1 MTKLVFKKLFVLT
14 VVIAILS
21 STLSTI
27 YASDTGWNTIKD
39 SIALKIGS
47 SKAFVN
53 LEEKNIDSSNHHV
66 VPIIKND
73 RTLLPIRFISE
84 SFGARVEWNSD
95 TNSATVAYNNNIAKI
110 TLDSDQMFV
119 NNTLVKLDVPAQMV
133 NDRIYIPLRR
143 LSEDVLGKK
152 VFFDNGI
159 IILTDNTNLS
169 PDRQFLNELNSS
181 FKDNIGRLNYMV
193 YYGKLD
199 ADKIEKAKTYDLV
212 ILHPLMGDITRQ
224 QVQEIRQG
232 VNPNDSSDDVIV
244 LGYISVGEDLRTCS
258 ITDQEFATD
267 SRFKGDGTGPR
278 VDPRGPQ
285 PNGGGSLSNINPKG
299 IASSGGGGFASYYL
313 DDNNFDG
320 KPDKNKYFNG
330 AFVNAGD
337 PAWFDVV
344 SNMTID
350 SKDGIPGLKEI
361 LTDNYGRGLG
371 CDGVF
376 LDTIDTCAPNSYT
389 DSNSFNQ
396 SEFEWTAS
404 GFSEFI
410 GRLRN
415 DYSGKYI
422 LQNRGLFFFDSR
434 LPQYKFCTRKNI
446 DFVMFESYRLD
457 SNANEEYNDAFYRDN
472 KYTYMP
478 KLMAEANR
486 PDGFKVLSLGY
497 AAGDKKPVDTLYY
510 KSNQGLS
517 TFLEDIT
524 QTQEIAGFN
533 HYITDA
539 QVTAVNDFVKINSNS
554 TDNTPPI
561 WSSTYNG
568 SLTWPPDAPT
578 PRIGVQQAVP
588 QSKSVMLRWD
598 VALDKNNINYI
609 AYYQTKPFD
618 FQNDPKLASATKRVL
633 IPTLGSG
640 YENGVST
647 STFPYQFEVDNL
659 LPGQTYYFVIR
670 AMDNSLN
677 KNEDDNK
684 VFLTAVPLN

>member
-1 MTKLVFKKLFVLT
+1 MIKFILKSLIVLIAVF
-14 VVIAILS
+14 AIS
-21 STLSTI
+21 NGTI
-27 YASDTGWNTIKD
+27 YANDAGWNTIKD

-47 SKAFVN
+47 PKAFVN
-53 LEEKNIDSSNHHV
+53 LEEVNIDASNHFV
-66 VPIIKND
+66 VPIVKND

-84 SFGARVEWNSD
+84 SFGAKVEWNSD
-95 TNSATVAYNNNIAKI
+95 TNSATITYNNSVAKI
-110 TLDSDQMFV
+110 ILNSNQMYV
-119 NNTLVKLDVPAQMV
+119 NNSLVTLDVPAQMI

-143 LSEDVLGKK
+143 LSEDVLNKM
-152 VFFDNGI
+152 VFFDNEI
-159 IILTDNTNLS
+159 IILTDNANLS
-169 PDRQFLNELNSS
+169 PDRQFLNELNAS

-199 ADKIEKAKTYDLV
+199 SNKIKTAKTYDLV
-212 ILHPLMGDITRQ
+212 ILHPLMGDLTRE
-224 QVQEIRQG
+224 QVQEIRKG
-232 VNPNDSSDDVIV
+232 VNPNDTNDDVIV
-244 LGYISVGEDLRTCS
+244 LGYISIGEDLRTCS
-258 ITDQEFATD
+258 LTDQEFATD

-285 PNGGGSLSNINPKG
+285 PNGGGSLLNIDPKG
-299 IASSGGGGFASYYL
+299 RASSGGGGFASYYL

-320 KPDKNKYFNG
+320 IPDKNKYFKG

-344 SNMTID
+344 STMTID
-350 SKDGIPGLKEI
+350 SKDGIPGIKEI
-361 LTDNYGRGLG
+361 LSDDYGRGLG

-396 SEFEWTAS
+396 SEFEWTS
-404 GFSEFI
+404 PGFSEFI
-410 GRLRN
+410 GRLRTAHK
-415 DYSGKYI
+415 GKYI

-446 DFVMFESYRLD
+446 DFLMFESYRLD

-472 KYTYMP
+472 KYIYMP

-497 AAGDKKPVDTLYY
+497 AAGDKKPLDTLYF
-510 KSNQGLS
+510 KSNVALP
-517 TFLEDIT
+517 TFLEDIK

-533 HYITDA
+533 HYFTDA
-539 QVTAVNDFVKINSNS
+539 QLTAVNDFVMLSSNLS
-554 TDNTPPI
+554 DNTPPL

-568 SLTWPPDAPT
+568 SQTWPPDAPT

-598 VALDKNNINYI
+598 VALDKNNVKYV
-609 AYYQTKPFD
+609 AYYQTKSFD
-618 FQNDPKLASATKRVL
+618 FQNDPKLTNATKRVL
-633 IPTLGSG
+633 IPNLGNS

-647 STFPYQFEVDNL
+647 NIFPYQFEIDNL
-659 LPGQTYYFVIR
+659 TSGQTYYFVIR
-670 AMDNSLN
+670 AVDNSLN